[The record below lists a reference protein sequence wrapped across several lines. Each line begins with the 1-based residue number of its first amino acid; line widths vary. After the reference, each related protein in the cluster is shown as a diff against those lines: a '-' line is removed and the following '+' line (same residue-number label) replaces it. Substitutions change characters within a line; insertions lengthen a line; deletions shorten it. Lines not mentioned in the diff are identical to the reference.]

1 MHEELIREFVERAEA
16 GVRLP
21 ALKELQDRGRRRHR
35 NRLASVA
42 VAAVFVAAATGV
54 GILASTGGGE
64 GRTDPAPAETPAVHL
79 DVLVPNKQVAAGRE
93 YTNPVFGQD
102 YAHTVPDGKQI
113 VGRFTVVGQDW
124 YWFKDSIGKLAPG
137 AQPDAEAAQPYAE
150 VRISLADRVPVDQC
164 RAGTT
169 QWQDAAGTPLEFSR
183 QVAAI
188 PLVRVLDEPATAELS
203 GYPAAH
209 MRLEVTRL
217 CPRYGDAFLWS
228 VFPMSSSGVPGVA
241 AVYWPGQVVDQWVV
255 DVDGSLVVVSTN
267 HSPELPDSLVE
278 EAQATADSVELLLV
292 DEQ

>member
-21 ALKELQDRGRRRHR
+21 PLKELQDRGRRRHR
-35 NRLASVA
+35 NRLASIAAVA
-42 VAAVFVAAATGV
+42 VFAAAATGV

-64 GRTDPAPAETPAVHL
+64 DRSEPPPAETPAVDL

-102 YAHTVPDGKQI
+102 YAHTVPDGRQI
-113 VGRFTVVGQDW
+113 VARFTVVGQDW
-124 YWFKDSIGKLAPG
+124 YGFKDSIGKLAPG
-137 AQPDAEAAQPYAE
+137 AEPDAEAAQPYAE

-164 RAGTT
+164 AGTAR
-169 QWQDAAGTPLEFSR
+169 WADAAGTPLEFSR

-188 PLVRVLDEPATAELS
+188 PLVRVLDEPATTELS

-217 CPRYGDAFLWS
+217 CARHGDAFLWS

-241 AVYWPGQVVDQWVV
+241 AVYWPGQIVDQWVV

-278 EAQATADSVELLLV
+278 EAQATADSVELLVV
-292 DEQ
+292 DEE